1 MTDQK
6 EKIKPK
12 TRFQARNP
20 AHWAPRNHSTSPV
33 ESKPHLPLML
43 VQYILMHEDKN
54 IVPVAQ
60 ERILAMR
67 NALANQHHP
76 TFCFLF
82 LFLLNAAPI
91 AACFSAAGES
101 GPERKENASI
111 AAGIGYGLAF
121 GLRSIPSFNPEVGRA
136 VGLHLLVEGG
146 FSKECKQE
154 SPGIR
159 IRSQTARPSDRT
171 KRRRELEQAS
181 APLNYELVAIPPTG
195 ISTGKECGGKG
206 GK

>member
-1 MTDQK
+1 MEGLKSET
-6 EKIKPK
+6 
-12 TRFQARNP
+12 
-20 AHWAPRNHSTSPV
+20 W
-33 ESKPHLPLML
+33 
-43 VQYILMHEDKN
+43 
-54 IVPVAQ
+54 
-60 ERILAMR
+60 
-67 NALANQHHP
+67 NQSEE
-76 TFCFLF
+76 
-82 LFLLNAAPI
+82 NAAPI